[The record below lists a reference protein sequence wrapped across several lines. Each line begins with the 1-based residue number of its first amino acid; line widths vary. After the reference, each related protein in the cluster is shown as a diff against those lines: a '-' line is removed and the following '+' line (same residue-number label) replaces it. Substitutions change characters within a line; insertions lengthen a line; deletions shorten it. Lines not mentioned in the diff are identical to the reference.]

1 MTGKA
6 RAYIGT
12 SGYQYKHWKGVF
24 YPQDM
29 PQKNWFSYFADH
41 FDTVEINNT
50 FYNLP
55 EPETFEQWHDKTPE
69 DFCFVLKFSRYGT
82 HMKKLKDPGE
92 VIDTFMDR
100 ARLLKK
106 KLGPILI
113 QLPPNW
119 GVDAKRLD
127 AFLSAAPEA
136 QPLAVEFRDPSW
148 LVEEVYAVLKAHGAA
163 LCVHDMIKDHPDQ
176 VTADWVYHRFH
187 GKDYG
192 GEYSHQKLSAV
203 ADRLFG
209 HLSAGRDVYAYFNND
224 LGGHAVHN
232 ALDLR
237 RYLEKRRS

>member
-1 MTGKA
+1 MTEKA

-12 SGYQYKHWKGVF
+12 SGYQYKHWEGVF
-24 YPQDM
+24 YPEDI
-29 PQKNWFSYFADH
+29 PKKKWFSYFADH

-55 EPETFEQWHDKTPE
+55 QSETFEQWHDQAPE

-92 VIDTFMDR
+92 VIDNFMDR

-106 KLGPILI
+106 KLGPILV

-119 GVDAKRLD
+119 GVDSKRLD
-127 AFLSAAPEA
+127 AFLSAAPDA
-136 QPLAVEFRDPSW
+136 QPLAIEFRDPSW
-148 LVEEVYAVLKAHGAA
+148 LVEEVYAVLQDHGAA
-163 LCVHDMIKDHPDQ
+163 LCVHDMIQDHPDQ
-176 VTADWVYHRFH
+176 VTADWVYYRFH
-187 GKDYG
+187 GRDYG

-203 ADRLFG
+203 ADRLSG

-224 LGGHAVHN
+224 LGGHAVYN